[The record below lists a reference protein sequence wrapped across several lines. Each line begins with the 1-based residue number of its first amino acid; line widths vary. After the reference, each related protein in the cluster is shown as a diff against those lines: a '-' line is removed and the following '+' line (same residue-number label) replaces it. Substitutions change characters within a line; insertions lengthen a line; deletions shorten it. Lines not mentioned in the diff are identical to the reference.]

1 MIPNGVVLWV
11 APNGTTMMNRLGYK
25 SVSYLT
31 WLIDE
36 EGDRVNGY
44 SMPEADALA
53 AIELITEYNAL
64 PCNDCCHIKAYI
76 K

>member
-1 MIPNGVVLWV
+1 
-11 APNGTTMMNRLGYK
+11 
-25 SVSYLT
+25 LT